1 LESKN
6 LVEDSRLV
14 VDLISMPS
22 GPSAFESI
30 AMPNDW
36 MRKQNCMGGFEGST
50 HPEFKNMGPSPH
62 VVSPLAFL

>member
-1 LESKN
+1 
-6 LVEDSRLV
+6 
-14 VDLISMPS
+14 MPS